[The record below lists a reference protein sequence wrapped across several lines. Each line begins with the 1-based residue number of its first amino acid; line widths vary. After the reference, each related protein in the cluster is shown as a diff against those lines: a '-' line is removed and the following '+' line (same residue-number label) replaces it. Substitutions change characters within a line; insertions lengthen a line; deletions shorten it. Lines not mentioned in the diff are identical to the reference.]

1 MQRVNNLATREKNT
15 KITKGYPIFEWIL
28 GIPITYK
35 DYKTQNKDDWIAST
49 HEEEYNDYITENGEE

>member
-1 MQRVNNLATREKNT
+1 M
-15 KITKGYPIFEWIL
+15 TKGYPIFEWIL